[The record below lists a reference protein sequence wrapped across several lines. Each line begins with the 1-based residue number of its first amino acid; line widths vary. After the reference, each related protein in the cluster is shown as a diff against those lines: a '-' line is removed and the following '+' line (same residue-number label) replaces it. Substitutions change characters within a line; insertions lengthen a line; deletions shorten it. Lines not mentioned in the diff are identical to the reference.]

1 MKSTTLLA
9 CLMAIC
15 FAAACARAPA
25 KPVFNAARAI
35 DTIRTGEVNWN
46 ADWKSGDPGK
56 VAAHYAPQAIVMV
69 PGQAP
74 VSGLEAIRAMAQKSM
89 DDPAFNLAF
98 SSDKVD
104 MAASGDLAASRGTF
118 TLTATDPATKARTT
132 TTGAFVTVY
141 KPQPDGSWKAQWDMA
156 TPNPPAAPN
165 PPPPAA
171 PDK

>member
-1 MKSTTLLA
+1 MKSTTLA
-9 CLMAIC
+9 CLMAISV
-15 FAAACARAPA
+15 AAACARAPA
-25 KPVFNAARAI
+25 TPIFNAARAI

-56 VAAHYAPQAIVMV
+56 VAAHYAPQAVVMI

-74 VSGLEAIRAMAQKSM
+74 VTGLEAIRAMAQKSM

-104 MAASGDLAASRGTF
+104 VAASGDLAASRGTF
-118 TLTATDPATKARTT
+118 TLTATDPATKTSTT

-141 KPQPDGSWKAQWDMA
+141 KPQPDGSWKAVWDIVTPGPAA
-156 TPNPPAAPN
+156 TPAPAA
-165 PPPPAA
+165 
-171 PDK
+171 K